1 MRVRKVAKLTFTA
14 LSDPRNKRNPG
25 RRDGFQYN
33 CASFLCPVEV
43 DGFVWQSRDTAD
55 AVAEWPIAVD
65 EHDDHVLPA
74 DSKVRDADRDC
85 VERAAEPDGRREV
98 SIWEM
103 ARYVDAGA
111 KRKGP
116 AKDFEVIRGPARVIA
131 LDDDVLSVASGSLA
145 TEDWEL
151 EGSEFDGSEFELLEE
166 EDDDDDSE
174 EVRASQDGPSRLVQE
189 EDDFLLARQLQ
200 EEEDARFAAEQMRVY
215 DARVAQTAHG

>member
-65 EHDDHVLPA
+65 EHDDHVPVA
-74 DSKVRDADRDC
+74 DSKVD
-85 VERAAEPDGRREV
+85 PDGRREV

-103 ARYVDAGA
+103 ARYVDTGA

-116 AKDFEVIRGPARVIA
+116 AKDFEVVRGPARVIA

-151 EGSEFDGSEFELLEE
+151 EGSEFDGSEFELLEDE
-166 EDDDDDSE
+166 EDDSE
-174 EVRASQDGPSRLVQE
+174 DARTSQDDTSRLFQE

-200 EEEDARFAAEQMRVY
+200 EEEDARFAAEHMRVY